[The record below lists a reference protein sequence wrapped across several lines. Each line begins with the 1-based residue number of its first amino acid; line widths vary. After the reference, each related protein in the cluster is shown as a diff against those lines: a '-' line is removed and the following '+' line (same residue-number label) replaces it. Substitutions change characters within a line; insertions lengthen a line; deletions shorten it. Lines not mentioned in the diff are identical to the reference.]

1 MSQKSRKLLQAIGDI
16 DDCLVEA
23 AAPAKQKRRVQP
35 FVRWAYGIAACVM
48 AAVSI
53 GILQRQ
59 FTGSISASSVQPSIS
74 SEQPDHSGIQS
85 SGWQSSVP
93 SSGSEPPKTP
103 SGDLPAVTPWQAYER
118 GGAGGGESYMMNDIS
133 ELKDAMPWSEE
144 TELESL
150 PVFHNVYA
158 STVGWTEE
166 QRNRRCL
173 PLLEGKKTSVEEMEA
188 LARSIAEDL
197 GVTVGAV
204 RTSTDR
210 VNELPTRVIL
220 SCSGDVVITAN
231 NTLGARIEFKTPV
244 SLPEGYRFDDEA
256 SFEELTAAGEYLM
269 REYADLFHMAR
280 PTLNIYGGAR
290 DSHQKQVFSCYVYE
304 GEGDLTQRMLNYH
317 FNTVRFSPDSEGNL
331 WLIDF
336 TRFDLSDK
344 LGDYPIY
351 TVEEAKQRLA
361 EGKYTASGPN
371 FPDGAE
377 IAKVELIYRGYG
389 EITIM
394 PYYRF
399 YAELP
404 RELWEQPLNG
414 DPMKTYGAYYVPAVR
429 EEYINRRNAD

>member
-1 MSQKSRKLLQAIGDI
+1 MSQKSRKLLQAIGEI
-16 DDCLVEA
+16 DDYLVEA
-23 AAPAKQKRRVQP
+23 AAPAKQKRRIRP
-35 FVRWAYGIAACVM
+35 FARWAYGIAACLV

-53 GILQRQ
+53 GIVQRQ
-59 FTGSISASSVQPSIS
+59 FTGSISVSSSSVQSSIS
-74 SEQPDHSGIQS
+74 SEQPEHSGVQS
-85 SGWQSSVP
+85 SGSS
-93 SSGSEPPKTP
+93 SDSTPPKPP
-103 SGDLPAVTPWQAYER
+103 SGELPAVTPWQTYVR
-118 GGAGGGESYMMNDIS
+118 GGAGGGEVYMVNDIS
-133 ELKDAMPWSEE
+133 ELKDAMPWTEDA
-144 TELESL
+144 ELESL

-166 QRNRRCL
+166 QRNRRGL
-173 PLLEGKKTSVEEMEA
+173 PLLEGKKTSAEEMEA

-197 GVTVGAV
+197 GATVEAVKVTSSREDA
-204 RTSTDR
+204 
-210 VNELPTRVIL
+210 LPTRVIL
-220 SCSGDVVITAN
+220 SCSGDIVITAN

-244 SLPEGYRFDDEA
+244 SLPEGYRFDDGA

-269 REYADLFHMAR
+269 EEYAGLFHMAR

-290 DSHQKQVFSCYVYE
+290 NSHQKQVFSCYVYE
-304 GEGDLTQRMLNYH
+304 GEGDLTQRMINYH

-361 EGKYTASGPN
+361 EGHYTASGPN
-371 FPDGAE
+371 FPDGAG

-414 DPMKTYGAYYVPAVR
+414 EPMKTYGAYYVPAVR
-429 EEYINRRNAD
+429 DEYINRRNAD